1 MRWMML
7 AAGLMAAGCAVST
20 STPEVASQGKSQGNL
35 RLAAAPAPA
44 VSLNEFRTAN
54 GRQALKRSPRLQ
66 AAAEAHARDM
76 ARMGRM
82 THRGSNGSEVS
93 DRVLQQGYRFGRVAE
108 NIAETGRG
116 PDRVMDLWINSPS
129 HRRNMLIK
137 DVTHY
142 GMARNGDYYS
152 LVVARRR

>member
-20 STPEVASQGKSQGNL
+20 SAPEVASQGKSQGNL

-54 GRQALKRSPRLQ
+54 GRQALQRSPRLQ

-93 DRVLQQGYRFGRVAE
+93 DRVLRQGYRFGRVAE

-142 GMARNGDYYS
+142 GMAQSGDYYA